1 MAKIEG
7 STYGIP
13 PKISL
18 PNLFSC
24 LSYANK
30 TFRIV
35 KYKKDMKRDKIW
47 GALLGEHPAKR
58 ALQSKQCLIE

>member
-13 PKISL
+13 PKTSL

-24 LSYANK
+24 LSDTNK
-30 TFRIV
+30 NFRIV
-35 KYKKDMKRDKIW
+35 KYKKDKKQDKIW
-47 GALLGEHPAKR
+47 GALLGAHPPKR
-58 ALQSKQCLIE
+58 ALQNKHCWIV